1 MDTSLGQLKELVKNS
16 KDCLL
21 NAETVEDIEASAK
34 SMRMIID
41 RESHKLFTV
50 RIQLSIEAMLIA
62 FDLFAKHRIT
72 CVELAERAE
81 DFCAKIDSVLAETE
95 A

>member
-21 NAETVEDIEASAK
+21 NAETVEDIEAAAK

-50 RIQLSIEAMLIA
+50 RIQSSIEAMMTA
-62 FDLFAKHRIT
+62 FELFDKHRIT
-72 CVELAERAE
+72 CAELGERAE
-81 DFCAKIDSVLAETE
+81 TFCSKIDTVLQEQA
-95 A
+95 